1 MAIFN
6 IPILSSI
13 EGSIKGR
20 LKNIENRI
28 EKMAAN
34 VIEKKNDEPLLKQG
48 SILNNRYRIEEF
60 SKKDGGLQCVSC
72 H

>member
-34 VIEKKNDEPLLKQG
+34 VIEKKNDEPLIKTG
-48 SILNNRYRIEEF
+48 KHF
-60 SKKDGGLQCVSC
+60 K
-72 H
+72 